1 MLSLFEIL
9 KQRMFQSILW
19 TRQVILAEID
29 INDANVS
36 LQLVLNN
43 IEDGYNYG
51 LSRETIMS
59 QSNFLDRLTLVGNL
73 ITN

>member
-9 KQRMFQSILW
+9 KQRMFQPLLW

-29 INDANVS
+29 INDANIS

-59 QSNFLDRLTLVGNL
+59 QSNFLDRLTPVGNL

>member
-9 KQRMFQSILW
+9 KQRMFQSLLW